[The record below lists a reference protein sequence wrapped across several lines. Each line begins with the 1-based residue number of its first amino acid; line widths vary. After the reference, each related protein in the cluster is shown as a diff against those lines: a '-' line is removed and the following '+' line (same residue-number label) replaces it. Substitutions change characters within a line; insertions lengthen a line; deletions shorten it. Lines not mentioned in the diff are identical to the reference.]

1 MILFDEIVNRLARQK
16 ALALAPEVCGDQLQ
30 ISKLGGLIVAPVLQF
45 LDKSAI
51 IALTNS
57 AIQFGKVFHTFFI
70 LLFALFVIFFCY
82 FFLFQLLIRIPG
94 EAMGAVS
101 ASATNQRETILYN
114 SPESPDKDENL
125 SFMEWKIFY

>member
-82 FFLFQLLIRIPG
+82 FFLFQLLIRIFG
-94 EAMGAVS
+94 GAG
-101 ASATNQRETILYN
+101 
-114 SPESPDKDENL
+114 KNL
-125 SFMEWKIFY
+125 

>member
-16 ALALAPEVCGDQLQ
+16 AFALAPEVCGDQLQ

-82 FFLFQLLIRIPG
+82 FFLFQLLIRIQG
-94 EAMGAVS
+94 EGAPVR
-101 ASATNQRETILYN
+101 TLGR
-114 SPESPDKDENL
+114 
-125 SFMEWKIFY
+125 MRG

>member
-82 FFLFQLLIRIPG
+82 FFLFQLLIRIRG
-94 EAMGAVS
+94 EAGMKIRSSERIFMTDEERRYVP
-101 ASATNQRETILYN
+101 NLYAAR
-114 SPESPDKDENL
+114 
-125 SFMEWKIFY
+125 

>member
-70 LLFALFVIFFCY
+70 LLFALFVIFFLL
-82 FFLFQLLIRIPG
+82 FFLFQLLIRIRGGRSCVPPPLQTPIHR
-94 EAMGAVS
+94 AAPHQRLPCVKGAVS
-101 ASATNQRETILYN
+101 EA
-114 SPESPDKDENL
+114 D
-125 SFMEWKIFY
+125 

>member
-94 EAMGAVS
+94 EGIVPPSSIQTPIYRAAEQS
-101 ASATNQRETILYN
+101 
-114 SPESPDKDENL
+114 
-125 SFMEWKIFY
+125 